1 MNYRAIVTFVLLI
14 SAALPAG
21 ANELSGS
28 PARDGVAIGS
38 APAEPVQAAE
48 RYHQFAQHT
57 PAVPPA
63 PECNINEKGTGDWQD
78 GDIIPSGGAAA
89 LCTQTLVCKAAPD
102 KDHRPNAACG
112 FLVKHTDELKASGEC
127 SDKDCKTCVHKPI
140 KDKCEWWLDKAKK

>member
-28 PARDGVAIGS
+28 PARDGFAIGS
-38 APAEPVQAAE
+38 APAKPVQAAE

-63 PECNINEKGTGDWQD
+63 PERNINEKGTGTWKD
-78 GDIIPSGGAAA
+78 GDIISSGSVTGS
-89 LCTQTLVCKAAPD
+89 CTQTFECTAKPD
-102 KDHRPNAACG
+102 KDQRPNAACG
-112 FLVKHTDELKASGEC
+112 FMVHHTDDIKRSGEC
-127 SDKDCKTCVHKPI
+127 FM
-140 KDKCEWWLDKAKK
+140 WWPTAACSIIP